1 MTLKLNQYQQLVW
14 RTPFEAQVGLSKNRV
29 KLEQLSIEEEK
40 FIDALYLGIAVNQV
54 DAVARQSRLAIEQAH
69 KLIEQLE
76 PLMLRKL
83 ASADQVS
90 LIDVDRAMAEIVRA
104 SLNHNSDGE
113 LVLIERSK
121 KVVFIEKLDAT
132 GLLLLNALAAAGVG
146 TVLTSD
152 ASAVLNHD
160 VSPSGY
166 PVALLGKKKVAA
178 AQLMLNAAH
187 STIRLVPP
195 HRIRHKYL
203 ERVNLAFFTAQQVF
217 DPQQYSRWSS
227 TRASQ
232 FAINFNA
239 GGAWLSGTIRPGVTP
254 CIYCH
259 EVGAI
264 DKDRSWSVIGT
275 QLISSTLRFD
285 DEATRLLAVGIAAQ
299 EILQELDRM
308 SGFTEAKPHRG
319 FIVDREAGEV
329 AEMSWAK
336 QSSCSCH
343 LLASNQA
350 EASEAADSAQLIE
363 KVA

>member
-14 RTPFEAQVGLSKNRV
+14 RTPFQAQLGLSKNRV
-29 KLEQLSIEEEK
+29 NLDQLSIEEEK

-54 DAVARQSRLAIEQAH
+54 DAVAKQSRLAVEQAH

-83 ASADQVS
+83 AAPDQVN
-90 LIDVDRAMAEIVRA
+90 LIDVDRALAEIVRA
-104 SLNHNSDGE
+104 SLNHSSDGE

-160 VSPSGY
+160 VSASAY
-166 PVALLGKKKVAA
+166 PMALLGKKKVAA
-178 AQLMLNAAH
+178 AQLMLSAAH

-195 HRIRHKYL
+195 HRVRHKYL
-203 ERVNLAFFTAQQVF
+203 ERVNVAFFTAQQVI
-217 DPQQYSRWSS
+217 DPQQYSRWSA
-227 TRASQ
+227 TRAAQ

-239 GGAWLSGTIRPGVTP
+239 TGAWLSGIVRPGYSP

-259 EVGAI
+259 ELGAI
-264 DKDRSWSVIGT
+264 DRDRSWSVIGT
-275 QLISSTLRFD
+275 QLISSTIRFD

-299 EILQELDRM
+299 EILQELDRL
-308 SGFTEAKPHRG
+308 SDFGEAKAHRG
-319 FIVDREAGEV
+319 FIVDRELGQV
-329 AEMSWAK
+329 SEMSWAK
-336 QSSCSCH
+336 HRSCSCN
-343 LLASNQA
+343 LLLGELA
-350 EASEAADSAQLIE
+350 EQ
-363 KVA
+363 VA